1 MPRRDATIGLV
12 TGFDLGEFG
21 RAGVVALRGAFT
33 RDEADAMKAA
43 IWRRVESQT
52 TARRDDPSTW
62 CDVALPSF
70 KPLKRRG
77 VFAPAIHNAEL
88 AGALDGIFGRGAW
101 APSGSGVQVLM
112 TFPNATSWTLPH
124 HLWHTDAGFGRVTPT
139 TMVKV
144 FCCVDD
150 VRQGRG
156 GTLALAGSHRLV
168 DRDAR
173 EGSEGPRPGNSA
185 AWRRFLSRDGWT
197 RDLINP
203 GAEPAR
209 SRRLL
214 GEPAEIDGI
223 EVGVVEMTGAPGDVF
238 VTDIHTFH
246 CVAPNALD
254 RPRMMLGVVF
264 SRAEA

>member
-1 MPRRDATIGLV
+1 MPCRDATIGRV
-12 TGFDLGEFG
+12 SDFDLDQFG

-43 IWRRVESQT
+43 IWRRVESVT

-77 VFAPAIHNAEL
+77 VFAPAIHNAAL
-88 AGALDGIFGRGAW
+88 AGALDGIFGPGAW
-101 APSGSGVQVLM
+101 TPSRSGVQVLM
-112 TFPNATSWTLPH
+112 TFPNASSWTLPH
-124 HLWHTDAGFGRVTPT
+124 HLWHMDAGFGRVTPT

-144 FCCVDD
+144 FCCVDH
-150 VRQGRG
+150 VRSGGG

-168 DRDAR
+168 DRDIR
-173 EGSEGPRPGNSA
+173 EGTDGPRAGNTV
-185 AWRRFLSRDGWT
+185 AWRRFLSRDAWT
-197 RDLINP
+197 RTLINP

-209 SRRLL
+209 TTRLL
-214 GEPAEIDGI
+214 GERGDIDGI
-223 EVGVVEMTGAPGDVF
+223 EVGVVEMTGEPGDVF

-254 RPRMMLGVVF
+254 QPRMMLGVVF
-264 SRAEA
+264 AREV